1 VLLRQ
6 LGYDDLVEP
15 IMSLGG
21 PLEVGK
27 LMGLDWTPRK
37 QMFDERLR
45 PKRVDSYALD
55 IAGSLLLGMLFM
67 TMRRVMAMMMNCR
80 SSSS

>member
-1 VLLRQ
+1 MLRQ

-27 LMGLDWTPRK
+27 VMGLDWTPRR
-37 QMFDERLR
+37 QVFDEKLR
-45 PKRVDSYALD
+45 PKRVDSYAMD
-55 IAGSLLLGMLFM
+55 IAGSLLLGMYFWYM
-67 TMRRVMAMMMNCR
+67 IMR
-80 SSSS
+80 

>member
-1 VLLRQ
+1 LLRQ

-27 LMGLDWTPRK
+27 MMELDWTPRR
-37 QMFDERLR
+37 QVFDERLR
-45 PKRVDSYALD
+45 PKRVDSYAMD
-55 IAGSLLLGMLFM
+55 IAGSLLLGMYFWYM
-67 TMRRVMAMMMNCR
+67 IMR
-80 SSSS
+80 